1 MSKEI
6 LDTVANLFPQLD
18 LTMVSQGAE
27 ALVFTA
33 SSYVNYKGEKV
44 TNGNN
49 EICVLKYRPSKR
61 YRHPQLDKTITKQRT
76 RGEAKVMEKLYS
88 NGFNVPKLLYVD
100 QAKGSI
106 WMTYLGYTLEN
117 GDPSSL
123 KNWLW
128 EQEHESGYDNNVV
141 KDVLIAVGEFIGK
154 MHLDGVVHGD
164 LTTSNIVVM
173 KNRSVGLIDFGL
185 ASQKAPVEDK
195 AVDLYVLERAL
206 LSTHSSHAEEY
217 GKWLIEGYNLA
228 HSLSPIEGTS
238 VERRLQEVRQRGRK
252 RSMLG

>member
-6 LDTVANLFPQLD
+6 LETVTNLFPEVD

-33 SSYVNYKGEKV
+33 SSYVNYKGDKV
-44 TNGNN
+44 TTG
-49 EICVLKYRPSKR
+49 ETCVLKYRPTKR
-61 YRHPQLDKTITKQRT
+61 YRHPVLDKTITKQRT
-76 RGEAKVMEKLYS
+76 RKEAKVMEKMHKS
-88 NGFNVPKLLYVD
+88 GFQVPKLLYVD

-106 WMTYLGYTLEN
+106 WMSYVGYTLAN
-117 GDPSSL
+117 GDQSSL

-128 EQEHESGYDNNVV
+128 EQEHLASYDSAAVR
-141 KDVLIAVGEFIGK
+141 DVLIAVGEFIGK
-154 MHLDGVVHGD
+154 MHLEGVVHGD

-173 KNRSVGLIDFGL
+173 EDRTVAVIDFGL
-185 ASQKAPVEDK
+185 ASQRVLVEDK

-206 LSTHSSHAEEY
+206 VSTHSKHAERY
-217 GKWLIEGYNLA
+217 GEWVIEGYNSA
-228 HSLSPIEGTS
+228 HSTEVKEWVAI
-238 VERRLQEVRQRGRK
+238 ERRLQEVRQRGRK